1 MHHSFSIR
9 SASQHFN
16 QASAEPGSQ
25 LVLYKDTEIP
35 PGDNG
40 VVLYFIGRWEEE
52 GGGGEVRRGLH
63 MRSKELLQQLVKE
76 NRLCFCGVRLNL
88 AGTSCG

>member
-35 PGDNG
+35 RGDNG
-40 VVLYFIGRWEEE
+40 VVLYFIGRWEDE
-52 GGGGEVRRGLH
+52 GSGEVRRGLH
-63 MRSKELLQQLVKE
+63 MRSKELVKE